1 MSALQEKYLKVSIH
15 YIVVGLKIYKIE
27 RAFIR
32 YLNVIWKLRVSKL
45 KITVLKSTGLHISS
59 TQKLRYT
66 YETEAVLNEA
76 DIHPED
82 KIYRMNSDVG
92 R

>member
-1 MSALQEKYLKVSIH
+1 MKKVTLIPLVI
-15 YIVVGLKIYKIE
+15 YILI
-27 RAFIR
+27 
-32 YLNVIWKLRVSKL
+32 
-45 KITVLKSTGLHISS
+45 LKSTGLHISS

-82 KIYRMNSDVG
+82 KIYRMNSDVAINNQNLLIIMCG
-92 R
+92 LK

>member
-1 MSALQEKYLKVSIH
+1 M
-15 YIVVGLKIYKIE
+15 
-27 RAFIR
+27 
-32 YLNVIWKLRVSKL
+32 KLT
-45 KITVLKSTGLHISS
+45 ITVLKSTGLHISS

-92 R
+92 RLMSALVNLKEKII